1 MVVSR
6 SRCWVQSAEYHEN
19 GQVEIELS
27 SKLAPHLLGL
37 KNNYTQHLL
46 LDTTKL
52 KSRYSILLY
61 KLMRECDRDN
71 GKSIA
76 ILQGTPDE
84 FREWLGAPKSYTYG
98 QFKDKILKPA
108 VEEINLKID
117 DMDLEIFQG
126 RYNRKVVQVEVHNNW
141 TVDRFE

>member
-1 MVVSR
+1 
-6 SRCWVQSAEYHEN
+6 
-19 GQVEIELS
+19 
-27 SKLAPHLLGL
+27 
-37 KNNYTQHLL
+37 
-46 LDTTKL
+46 
-52 KSRYSILLY
+52 
-61 KLMRECDRDN
+61 MRQNN

-117 DMDLEIFQG
+117 DMDLEIFKADIIVKLFKLKYITTGQLS
-126 RYNRKVVQVEVHNNW
+126 NLNKKKEDCSSLKKQE
-141 TVDRFE
+141 TVLRNLARLLFNYSIA

>member
-1 MVVSR
+1 
-6 SRCWVQSAEYHEN
+6 
-19 GQVEIELS
+19 
-27 SKLAPHLLGL
+27 
-37 KNNYTQHLL
+37 
-46 LDTTKL
+46 
-52 KSRYSILLY
+52 
-61 KLMRECDRDN
+61 MRQNN

-117 DMDLEIFQG
+117 DMDLKFFKADIIVKLFKLKYITTGQLSNLNKKRG
-126 RYNRKVVQVEVHNNW
+126 LLLTKKARNSPTQPSQIAI
-141 TVDRFE
+141 